1 MKKKNETNDSSILNV
16 HVSRHSTYSLE
27 MESAT
32 GRDELKEL
40 CAHNTHTIFSHHTS
54 SFFLQFFSPSLLYGR
69 VSASLFTYNVPVG
82 ISCFEPVISYLKHF
96 SLLPIR

>member
-40 CAHNTHTIFSHHTS
+40 CAHNTHTQYFLITQVVFSF
-54 SFFLQFFSPSLLYGR
+54 SFFLPVCYMVEYLQ
-69 VSASLFTYNVPVG
+69 VSSHIMFQLV
-82 ISCFEPVISYLKHF
+82 
-96 SLLPIR
+96 